1 MNNKETK
8 ICVVCG
14 KPFENRK
21 KWKIRGIGMK
31 LNIVVKDVGLK
42 LRKNKLIICL
52 K

>member
-21 KWKIRGIGMK
+21 KWKLRGIWDEIK
-31 LNIVVKDVGLK
+31 YCSKRCRSEAK
-42 LRKNKLIICL
+42 KK
-52 K
+52 

>member
-21 KWKIRGIGMK
+21 KWKIRDIWDEIK
-31 LNIVVKDVGLK
+31 YCSKRCRSDAK
-42 LRKNKLIICL
+42 KK
-52 K
+52 